1 MSNATRDYALRRIEW
16 LAEKLDRNDAA
27 RLWQTRL
34 RDAAGVSVKTTLK
47 DWMHAHAGQAIET
60 LQATLVLSG
69 ADVVDARNIWAP
81 GMRVVEPKATYTLLG
96 VSRRDYAG
104 TVATASSTDSW
115 IGFEKIDDHAIQLL
129 CYVVA
134 DVAAVAR

>member
-1 MSNATRDYALRRIEW
+1 MSNATRDYAARRVEW

-27 RLWQTRL
+27 RLWRTRL
-34 RDAAGVSVKTTLK
+34 RDAVKAGERDTLK
-47 DWMHAHAGQAIET
+47 AWMQAHAGQAVET
-60 LQATLVLSG
+60 LQAALVLSG
-69 ADVVDARNIWAP
+69 ADAVDARNIWAP

-129 CYVVA
+129 CYVVT